1 MTALA
6 PTADAGARGGLA
18 IKGAALRQT
27 LIETLLLAGRS
38 LRHIP
43 RVPEK
48 LADVTIQPVIFTL
61 AFAYVFGSAIDVPG
75 GGSYREYL
83 IAGMFAQG
91 MIGPL
96 MGIAV
101 GTAEDLHTGIVDR
114 LRALPI
120 SRTSVLA
127 GRALSELAQVVLG
140 LATLSAIGLAVGW
153 QPHGSVGDTVAAYA
167 LLILWSFA
175 GVWIGTLMGML
186 VRDGE
191 TAQTLGFTVFLPFMF
206 LSGIFVPITGL
217 PTPLQQIAEWNPL
230 SAVAT
235 AIRRLFENP
244 SPHVSDAWPLTHPVA
259 ATVVYSLGIIAVFA
273 PLAVRRYRRL

>member
-1 MTALA
+1 MNAVA
-6 PTADAGARGGLA
+6 
-18 IKGAALRQT
+18 
-27 LIETLLLAGRS
+27 ETLLLAGRS

-48 LADVTIQPVIFTL
+48 LADVTVQPVIFVL
-61 AFAYVFGSAIDVPG
+61 AFVYVFGSAIDLRG

-101 GTAEDLHTGIVDR
+101 GTAEDIRTGLVDR

-120 SRTSVLA
+120 SRASVLA
-127 GRALSELAQVVLG
+127 GRALAELAQVVLG
-140 LATLSAIGLAVGW
+140 LATLSGIGLIVGW
-153 QPHGSVGDTVAAYA
+153 APHGDAGEAAAAYG
-167 LLILWSFA
+167 LLVLWSFA
-175 GVWIGTLMGML
+175 GVWLGTLVGML

-191 TAQTLGFTVFLPFMF
+191 TAQTLGFTVFFPFMF
-206 LSGIFVPITGL
+206 LSGIYVPIGGL
-217 PTPLQQIAEWNPL
+217 PTPLRQIAEWNPL

-235 AIRRLFENP
+235 AVRDLFRNP
-244 SPHVSDAWPLTHPVA
+244 APHVSDAWPLAHPVA
-259 ATVVYSLGIIAVFA
+259 ATVLYSLAIIAVVA